1 MCFTLAALSYKFAFG
16 NRADKNPLLK
26 YFTAEDFNLKTRL
39 VSVKS
44 GKTVLNGYVY
54 TSITAPAVTPSASVV
69 SAVSGNPSAP
79 LSHFER
85 AQRVEKSSPQNLVIF
100 AHGMGAGQIAYTTEI
115 AYLCNRGAAV
125 LALDST
131 GCNLSQG
138 KGIKGMYE
146 GAKTVLAAI
155 DYAKSDPQLKD
166 LKITLIGHSWGG
178 YSVVCAAAQRKVEK
192 VIAISAPA
200 TPAKTLKGGAARV
213 IGKPLAAILSP
224 FWRVINFFKFG
235 KRGNANAAKCAETA
249 AENGTQVIL
258 IHGDKDEIV
267 APENAVF
274 YKAQSEKIT
283 KHLAKG
289 KAHNP
294 YNTVA
299 AEQKLKELT
308 KMLSSKASA
317 EEKEKFFADFDF
329 RAATEEDEEIMKIL
343 M

>member
-1 MCFTLAALSYKFAFG
+1 MCFILAALSYKFAFG

-26 YFTAEDFNLKTRL
+26 YYTAEDFNLKTRP

-44 GKTVLNGYVY
+44 GKTVLNGFIY
-54 TSITAPAVTPSASVV
+54 TSETAPSVV
-69 SAVSGNPSAP
+69 SAASVISTDSVI
-79 LSHFER
+79 SSE
-85 AQRVEKSSPQNLVIF
+85 VEKSFPQRLVIF
-100 AHGMGAGQIAYTTEI
+100 AHGMGPGQIAYTTEI
-115 AYLCNRGAAV
+115 AYLCNHGAAV

-178 YSVVCAAAQRKVEK
+178 YSVLCAAAQRRVEK
-192 VIAISAPA
+192 VIAISAPVS
-200 TPAKTLKGGAARV
+200 PAKTLKGGAARV
-213 IGKPLAAILSP
+213 IGKPLAALLTP

-235 KRGNANAAKCAETA
+235 KRGNANAAKCAQA
-249 AENGTQVIL
+249 AADNGTQVVL
-258 IHGDKDEIV
+258 IHGDKDEV
-267 APENAVF
+267 VSSPNAVF
-274 YKAQSEKIT
+274 YKAQGEKIT

-308 KMLSSKASA
+308 KMLASKASA
-317 EEKEKFFADFDF
+317 EEKEKFFAEFDF
-329 RAATEEDEEIMKIL
+329 RAATEEDEEIMRL
-343 M
+343 LV